1 MKWAVIKGKDL
12 VRFEEH
18 DARREVPPGAKRY
31 PVVIQQKPDHDPSTQ
46 YLDSYWQ
53 LADDHSCVGILY
65 TLHDKPP
72 EPNVPQGT
80 SPPVVVERV
89 VERIVEQT
97 SNDQVEALR
106 RAVAEMQAAQ
116 AETQAAARIGDLIGT
131 VMNGKD
137 DAAEAAATALIPF
150 ATERGMTVPE
160 FVLWWVSRDNIKG
173 AA

>member
-1 MKWAVIKGKDL
+1 MKWAVIKGKEL

-18 DARREVPPGAKRY
+18 DAQREVPPGSKRY

-65 TLHDKPP
+65 TIHDKPP
-72 EPNVPQGT
+72 EPVSAP
-80 SPPVVVERV
+80 SAPPVVVERV

-131 VMNGKD
+131 AINGST

-160 FVLWWVSRDNIKG
+160 FVLWWVSRDKIKG

>member
-1 MKWAVIKGKDL
+1 MKFAIIRGNEL
-12 VRFEEH
+12 LRYEH
-18 DARREVPPGAKRY
+18 DGDTEVPPGARRL
-31 PVVIQQKPDHDPSTQ
+31 PVVVQERPPHDPATQ

-65 TLHDKPP
+65 TIHDKPP
-72 EPNVPQGT
+72 EPVSAP
-80 SPPVVVERV
+80 SAPPVVVERV

-137 DAAEAAATALIPF
+137 DAAIAAANAL
-150 ATERGMTVPE
+150 VPLADAEGLSVDE
-160 FVLWWVSRDNIKG
+160 FVRRWLNKG
-173 AA
+173 AVAA

>member
-1 MKWAVIKGKDL
+1 MKWAVLKGRDL
-12 VRFEEH
+12 LRFEH
-18 DARREVPPGAKRY
+18 DGTSELPPGARRL
-31 PVVIQQKPDHDPSTQ
+31 PVVIQEKPPHDPATQ

-53 LADDHSCVGILY
+53 LADDGSCVGILY
-65 TLHDKPP
+65 TVHDSPP
-72 EPNVPQGT
+72 KTPPPPFGG
-80 SPPVVVERV
+80 PPVVVERV

-137 DAAEAAATALIPF
+137 DAAIAAANAL
-150 ATERGMTVPE
+150 VPMAEAQGLSVDE
-160 FVLWWVSRDNIKG
+160 FVRRWLNKG
-173 AA
+173 AAA

>member
-1 MKWAVIKGKDL
+1 MKFAIIRGNEL
-12 VRFEEH
+12 LRYEH
-18 DARREVPPGAKRY
+18 DGDTEVPPGARRL
-31 PVVIQQKPDHDPSTQ
+31 PVVVQERPPHDPATQ

-65 TLHDKPP
+65 TIHDKPP
-72 EPNVPQGT
+72 ERNVPQGT
-80 SPPVVVERV
+80 LPPVVVERV

-97 SNDQVEALR
+97 TNENVEALR

-137 DAAEAAATALIPF
+137 DAAIAAANAL
-150 ATERGMTVPE
+150 VPLADAEGLSVDE
-160 FVLWWVSRDNIKG
+160 FVRRWLNKG
-173 AA
+173 AVAA